1 MNQEVNKIVQDLYTC
16 LPNDRNKFNSIMEN
30 LKVKFLSS
38 PNSPQIN
45 YNIKLS
51 NTNYSSQLL
60 KESLINTNNIPSIK
74 NNININNNANYINNN
89 TDINSS
95 LNPLKLNYNFQP
107 INLPTYNV
115 QNKQY
120 DSINNDELGDYINI
134 NNINNNNG
142 FHTGTFNV
150 NNLYENKIQNDIHA
164 NVKYYYPEEY
174 NSQFNDNK
182 NQNNDWNMNQIN
194 NNNLMYGSK
203 NNFYKAQSD
212 V

>member
-1 MNQEVNKIVQDLYTC
+1 M
-16 LPNDRNKFNSIMEN
+16 
-30 LKVKFLSS
+30 
-38 PNSPQIN
+38 
-45 YNIKLS
+45 
-51 NTNYSSQLL
+51 
-60 KESLINTNNIPSIK
+60 
-74 NNININNNANYINNN
+74 
-89 TDINSS
+89 
-95 LNPLKLNYNFQP
+95 KLNYNFQP

-142 FHTGTFNV
+142 FHTGTFNE
-150 NNLYENKIQNDIHA
+150 NNLFENKIQNDIHA

-174 NSQFNDNK
+174 NNQFNDNK

-203 NNFYKAQSD
+203 NNFYKTQSD

>member
-1 MNQEVNKIVQDLYTC
+1 MNQEVNKIVQELYTC

-45 YNIKLS
+45 YNLKFP
-51 NTNYSSQLL
+51 NTTYSSQLL
-60 KESLINTNNIPSIK
+60 KDNLINSSSILPIK
-74 NNININNNANYINNN
+74 NNINNNTNYINNN
-89 TDINSS
+89 TDVNSS
-95 LNPLKLNYNFQP
+95 LNPLKVNYNFQP

-134 NNINNNNG
+134 NNNG
-142 FHTGTFNV
+142 FHTGTFNE

-174 NSQFNDNK
+174 SSQFNDNK
-182 NQNNDWNMNQIN
+182 NQNNDWNINQIN

-203 NNFYKAQSD
+203 NNFYKTQSD